1 MPTLNPQIFLII
13 ILALVQ
19 LVGLISLVIP
29 ILPGLVIIW
38 IANLVYGITAGFTVW
53 GWVIFAIN
61 TILMIVGSLVDNIT
75 MGASAKMTG
84 ASWLGVGLSLV
95 AGVVGSMLFP
105 PLGGLVA
112 ALIVL
117 FVVEIIR
124 LRDFKRAG
132 NSTASMAL
140 GCGLAIIIRFAM
152 GLVMIGLWSVWVFIV
167 N

>member
-1 MPTLNPQIFLII
+1 MPTLDPQIFLII

-19 LVGLISLVIP
+19 LVGLVSLVIP
-29 ILPGLVIIW
+29 ILPGQVIIW

-95 AGVVGSMLFP
+95 AGVVGSLLFP

>member
-1 MPTLNPQIFLII
+1 MPTLDPQIFLII

-19 LVGLISLVIP
+19 LVGLVSLVIP

-95 AGVVGSMLFP
+95 AGVVGSLLFP

-152 GLVMIGLWSVWVFIV
+152 GLVMIGLWSVWVFIF

>member
-1 MPTLNPQIFLII
+1 MPTLDPQIFLII

-19 LVGLISLVIP
+19 LVGLVSLVIP

-38 IANLVYGITAGFTVW
+38 IANLVYGITVGFTVW

-95 AGVVGSMLFP
+95 AGVVGSLLFP

-140 GCGLAIIIRFAM
+140 GCGLAILIRFAM

>member
-1 MPTLNPQIFLII
+1 MPTLDPQIFLII

-19 LVGLISLVIP
+19 LVGLVSLVIP
-29 ILPGLVIIW
+29 ILPGQVIIW
-38 IANLVYGITAGFTVW
+38 IANLVYGFTGGFTVW

-95 AGVVGSMLFP
+95 AGVVGSLLFP

>member
-1 MPTLNPQIFLII
+1 MPTLDPQIFLII

-19 LVGLISLVIP
+19 LVGLVSLVIP

-95 AGVVGSMLFP
+95 AGLVGSLLFP

-112 ALIVL
+112 ALMVL

-140 GCGLAIIIRFAM
+140 GCGLAIVIRFAM